1 MIGLDLGSKSRL
13 EFEMYGMVNK
23 AVEDLVVSNFGMEK
37 WLAIKEK
44 AGVDVDIFLSNESY
58 PDKLTYDLVGAAS
71 EVLGLAASD
80 VLIAFGEHWVLNTAR
95 QGYGSMLEA
104 NGRTLSEF
112 LINLPSF
119 HTRVAMI
126 FPDLQPPRFNCSEV
140 TENSLLLHYHS
151 HRPGLTDF
159 VIGLL
164 QGLGKMFDTPVV
176 IEVIQ
181 RKADGTD
188 HDQFR
193 VTWSH

>member
-1 MIGLDLGSKSRL
+1 
-13 EFEMYGMVNK
+13 MYGMVNK

-58 PDKLTYDLVGAAS
+58 PDELTYDLVGAAS
-71 EVLGLAASD
+71 EVLGLAASE

-104 NGRTLSEF
+104 NGRTLPEF
-112 LINLPSF
+112 LINLPSL
-119 HTRVAMI
+119 HTRAAMI

-140 TENSLLLHYHS
+140 TENSLLLHYRS

-176 IEVIQ
+176 IEVVQ

>member
-13 EFEMYGMVNK
+13 EFGMYGMVNK

-71 EVLGLAASD
+71 EVLGLAASE
-80 VLIAFGEHWVLNTAR
+80 VLTAFGEHWVLNTAR

-104 NGRTLSEF
+104 NGRTLPEF
-112 LINLPSF
+112 LINLPSL

-151 HRPGLTDF
+151 HWPGLTDF

-176 IEVIQ
+176 IEVVQ